1 MHHSTT
7 ITLEDIV
14 WVAKLT
20 IQFDAQQQVHPLLE
34 IQQ

>member
-1 MHHSTT
+1 MPHSTT

-20 IQFDAQQQVHPLLE
+20 IQFDAQQQEHPST
-34 IQQ
+34 